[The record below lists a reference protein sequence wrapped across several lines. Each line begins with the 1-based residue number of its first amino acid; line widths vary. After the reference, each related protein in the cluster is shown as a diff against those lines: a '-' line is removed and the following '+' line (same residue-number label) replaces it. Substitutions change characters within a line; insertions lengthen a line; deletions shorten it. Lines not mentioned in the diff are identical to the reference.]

1 MEKLPYRVRT
11 RTGGVYDFE
20 FPLHAET
27 GNPEMVGRL
36 VSRLLDVI
44 DKELAL
50 PGDASNGDVLQA
62 IAMAMACRA
71 RMIHAEPGMVG
82 DLCRTL
88 LATALDAA
96 GKAGDSSPVTG
107 HA

>member
-11 RTGGVYDFE
+11 KTGSVYDFE
-20 FPLHAET
+20 FPLHGET
-27 GNPEMVGRL
+27 GNPGMVGRL
-36 VSRLLDVI
+36 VSGLLDVV
-44 DKELAL
+44 DRELAT

-71 RMIHAEPGMVG
+71 RMIHAEPGTVG

-96 GKAGDSSPVTG
+96 GKAGDGSPATG